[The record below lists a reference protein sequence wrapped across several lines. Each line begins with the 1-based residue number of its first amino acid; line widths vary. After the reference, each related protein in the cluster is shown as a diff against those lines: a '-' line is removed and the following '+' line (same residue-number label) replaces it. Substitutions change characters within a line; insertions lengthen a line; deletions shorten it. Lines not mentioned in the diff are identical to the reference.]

1 MSAIDDYERI
11 EAPDAET
18 WRTWLE
24 ANHGTAPGVWLVFY
38 KKKSGTK
45 SIAWPEAVDEAL
57 CFGWIDSKATAIDE
71 ERYEQY
77 FTKRKTGS
85 PWSKLNKDKVAALEA
100 AGKIAP
106 AGQAAID
113 AAKEDGSWSMM
124 DDAEALIVPDDLA
137 RLLDEQALANFRA
150 LSPSRQRTIL
160 AWIVLAK
167 RDDTR
172 ARRIQQTADAVR
184 RGEAPG
190 NF

>member
-24 ANHGTAPGVWLVFY
+24 ANHDTAPGVWLVFY
-38 KKKSGTK
+38 KKKSGAK
-45 SIAWPEAVDEAL
+45 SIAWPEAVDQAL

-85 PWSKLNKDKVAALEA
+85 PWSKLNKKKVAALEA

-150 LSPSRQRTIL
+150 LSPSRQRTVL

-167 RDDTR
+167 REDTR

-184 RGEAPG
+184 RGEDPG

>member
-137 RLLDEQALANFRA
+137 RLLDEHALANFRA

-167 RDDTR
+167 RDDPR

>member
-24 ANHGTAPGVWLVFY
+24 ANHSTAPGVWLVFY